1 MGRKKLNRTREELIE
16 QKRVRDARYYV
27 KHGKRIKKERMRKYW
42 KKWTKKCPDCGREQ
56 IYTNKY
62 HLKNAI
68 EKTSLKSKDVIR
80 MNNIIKNLNCRFF
93 RYNERKNELL
103 EYKLNDGDCKV
114 Y

>member
-1 MGRKKLNRTREELIE
+1 M
-16 QKRVRDARYYV
+16 
-27 KHGKRIKKERMRKYW
+27 
-42 KKWTKKCPDCGREQ
+42 
-56 IYTNKY
+56 
-62 HLKNAI
+62 
-68 EKTSLKSKDVIR
+68 DVIR